1 MDLKVGI
8 FGPEEIVKHAE
19 QTIQAES
26 NIELL
31 PFAFQTPAEIN
42 RLVDQAFMSDVY
54 VFLDPLAYFYSKQTI
69 ERKRLPA
76 IKVFKD
82 EYALV
87 TALFRL
93 INRDGH
99 LLERFSVD
107 VVNKKYVENILHDLE
122 INHDS
127 IYVSDYENSD
137 KITAEQISDFH
148 RDLWKDNKIDFV
160 ITSSKFIHDQLAE
173 ENIPVYYIGIP
184 KKYYNDV
191 IERAKRLVHFNRHS
205 IKRVVSGYIKLQSVT
220 PEKEIPQV
228 AFVSVHELLKDYQ
241 SKINTSL
248 TFDGDNR
255 FHVVGTRELLSYL
268 TSHLRS
274 LPLVDKIKERLSENI
289 NVHIGF
295 GYGLT
300 AKESEENAQIAL
312 ENSMKSKESSCFIVN
327 EREEVIGPIG
337 IKRTFNKPKLYN
349 MLIHKARLNNQIS
362 YNFIQFISARNNEPF
377 SSEDI
382 AQYYKVTKRSA
393 ERTIKKLVNGD
404 IIVHVGEERPYI
416 KGRPRKLFQLN
427 EKIMQ

>member
-8 FGPEEIVKHAE
+8 FGPEEIVKHAKR
-19 QTIQAES
+19 TIKAES

-31 PFAFQTPAEIN
+31 PFGFQTPTEVN

-69 ERKRLPA
+69 DKKKLPV
-76 IKVFKD
+76 IKIFKD
-82 EYALV
+82 EYALA
-87 TALFRL
+87 TLLFQL
-93 INRDGH
+93 ISKYNH
-99 LLERFSVD
+99 PPERFSID
-107 VVNKKYVENILHDLE
+107 VANKKYVENIFHDLE
-122 INHDS
+122 INHNS
-127 IYVSDYENSD
+127 VYVSDYQNSGNICVD
-137 KITAEQISDFH
+137 QIINFH
-148 RDLWKDNKIDFV
+148 RELWKDKKIDFV
-160 ITSSKFIHDQLAE
+160 VTSSKYIHDQLAE

-184 KKYYNDV
+184 KKYFNNV
-191 IERAKRLVHFNRHS
+191 IKRAKELVHFNDHS
-205 IKRVVSGYIKLQSVT
+205 IKRVVSGYIKLQDVT
-220 PEKEIPQV
+220 PNGKIPQSAV
-228 AFVSVHELLKDYQ
+228 VSVHQLLKNYQ
-241 SKINTSL
+241 SKISASL
-248 TFDGDNR
+248 TLDSNNQFNLM
-255 FHVVGTRELLSYL
+255 GTRELLSYL
-268 TSHLRS
+268 TSHLCS
-274 LPLVDKIKERLSENI
+274 LPLVEKIKERLPENI

-300 AKESEENAQIAL
+300 AKEAEENAQIAL
-312 ENSMKSKESSCFIVN
+312 ENSVKSRKSSCFIVN

-337 IKRTFNKPKLYN
+337 IKRPFNKPKLYN
-349 MLIHKARLNNQIS
+349 KLIHKARLNNQIS

-427 EKIMQ
+427 DEILQ